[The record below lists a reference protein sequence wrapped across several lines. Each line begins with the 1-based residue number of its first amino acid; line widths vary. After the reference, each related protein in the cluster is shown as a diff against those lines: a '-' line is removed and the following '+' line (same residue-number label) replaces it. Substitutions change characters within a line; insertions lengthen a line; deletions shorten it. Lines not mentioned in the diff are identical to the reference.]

1 MHKKTILYLV
11 ILLFVSF
18 AAGCGSSGSDI
29 STDDPD
35 KAYQTAKKSY
45 DKEDYLQ
52 AIDDFTFI
60 KVKFAGSAVSDKSQF
75 YLGMSYLKRQEFLL
89 AAYEFEYLIKN
100 YTTSPYVTD
109 ARFQLGMSYY
119 GLSPK
124 YSLDQTYTYMAINE
138 FKNYLEL
145 YPTDKNSPQAEAK
158 VRELRNKLAL
168 KLYESA
174 ELYNRMEDYK
184 AATYYYENVVSE
196 YYDTEYADDAL
207 YGKILTLIT
216 RKRNAEAKI
225 EIERFESKYSGSNLL
240 NKVKAL
246 KNKL

>member
-1 MHKKTILYLV
+1 MHKKTIFYLV
-11 ILLFVSF
+11 LLFFVSL

-35 KAYQTAKKSY
+35 KAYQTAKKNY
-45 DKEDYLQ
+45 DRKDYLQ
-52 AIDDFTFI
+52 AIDDFTLI
-60 KVKFAGSAVSDKSQF
+60 KVKFAGSIISDKSQY
-75 YLGMSYLKRQEFLL
+75 YLGMSYLKREEFLL

-100 YTTSPYVTD
+100 YATSPYVLD
-109 ARFQLGMSYY
+109 SRFQLGMCYY

-158 VRELRNKLAL
+158 VKELRNKLAL
-168 KLYESA
+168 KQFESA
-174 ELYNRMEDYK
+174 ELYFRMEDYK
-184 AATYYYENVVSE
+184 AATYYYESVVSE
-196 YYDTEYADDAL
+196 YYDSDYADDAL

-216 RKRNAEAKI
+216 RKRNDEAKA
-225 EIERFESKYSGSNLL
+225 EIERFESKYSGSNLM